1 MSISLKEKLAKLIF
15 EYDELRF
22 HICPK
27 IEDMYLL
34 SFGFLECEAYNLDIE
49 LDMTKRYVE
58 LFNQGMKL
66 AEIDEKLNIEFE
78 DSFVM
83 LEKYMEELDLVIRR
97 KDDIIDLSKEDL
109 DSLNSLYLD
118 LIYKL
123 HPLFNPIQSLYEK
136 DLFEEIRDAFEK
148 YDLTSMRS
156 LAILIPET
164 NTIFED
170 DEFFRKEFVQINQK
184 IHNIKNSYPY
194 NKKEILEDEKLFKDY
209 KIQLLDII
217 ANNRLLIEQYR
228 NLNI

>member
-1 MSISLKEKLAKLIF
+1 MSIGLKEKLAKLIF

-27 IEDMYLL
+27 IENSYLL
-34 SFGFLECEAYNLDIE
+34 TFGFLEYEAYNLDIE
-49 LDMTKRYVE
+49 LEMIKHDETS
-58 LFNQGMKL
+58 
-66 AEIDEKLNIEFE
+66 EIE
-78 DSFVM
+78 DSINM
-83 LEKYMEELDLVIRR
+83 LEKYKKELDLAILQ
-97 KDDIIDLSKEDL
+97 KEECFDLSDTDL

-136 DLFEEIRDAFEK
+136 DLFEEIRDAFER

-228 NLNI
+228 NLNIE

>member
-1 MSISLKEKLAKLIF
+1 MSTGLKEKLAKLIF

-27 IEDMYLL
+27 IENNYLL
-34 SFGFLECEAYNLDIE
+34 SFGFLEYEAYNLDIE
-49 LDMTKRYVE
+49 L
-58 LFNQGMKL
+58 
-66 AEIDEKLNIEFE
+66 EKIKKE
-78 DSFVM
+78 DSSEIEDSINM
-83 LEKYMEELDLVIRR
+83 LKKYKKELDLAIQ
-97 KDDIIDLSKEDL
+97 KEEYFNLPNENL
-109 DSLNSLYLD
+109 DSLNNLYLD
-118 LIYKL
+118 LICKL

-170 DEFFRKEFVQINQK
+170 EEFFRKEIVQINQK
-184 IHNIKNSYPY
+184 IYNIKNSYPY
-194 NKKEILEDEKLFKDY
+194 NKKEVLEDEKLFKDY

-217 ANNRLLIEQYR
+217 ANNRLLIDEY
-228 NLNI
+228 LNI

>member
-1 MSISLKEKLAKLIF
+1 MSIGLKEKLAKLIF

-27 IEDMYLL
+27 IENSYLL
-34 SFGFLECEAYNLDIE
+34 TFGFLEYEAYNLDIE
-49 LDMTKRYVE
+49 LEMIKKE
-58 LFNQGMKL
+58 ESS
-66 AEIDEKLNIEFE
+66 EIE
-78 DSFVM
+78 DSINI
-83 LEKYMEELDLVIRR
+83 LEKYKKELDLAILQ
-97 KDDIIDLSKEDL
+97 KEGCFDLSNTDL
-109 DSLNSLYLD
+109 DSLNDLYLD

-136 DLFEEIRDAFEK
+136 DLFEEIRDAFER

>member
-1 MSISLKEKLAKLIF
+1 MSIGLKEKLAKLIF

-27 IEDMYLL
+27 IENSYLL
-34 SFGFLECEAYNLDIE
+34 TFGFLEYEAYNLDIE
-49 LDMTKRYVE
+49 LEMIKHDETS
-58 LFNQGMKL
+58 
-66 AEIDEKLNIEFE
+66 EIE
-78 DSFVM
+78 DSINM
-83 LEKYMEELDLVIRR
+83 LEKYKKELDLAILQ
-97 KDDIIDLSKEDL
+97 KEECFDLSDTDL

-170 DEFFRKEFVQINQK
+170 EEFFRKEIVQINQK
-184 IHNIKNSYPY
+184 VHNIKNSYPY
-194 NKKEILEDEKLFKDY
+194 NKKEILEDEALFKDY

>member
-1 MSISLKEKLAKLIF
+1 MSIGLKEKLAKLIF

-27 IEDMYLL
+27 IENRYLL
-34 SFGFLECEAYNLDIE
+34 TFGFLEYEAYNLDIE
-49 LDMTKRYVE
+49 LEMIKHDETS
-58 LFNQGMKL
+58 
-66 AEIDEKLNIEFE
+66 EIE
-78 DSFVM
+78 DSINM
-83 LEKYMEELDLVIRR
+83 LEKYKKELDLAILQ
-97 KDDIIDLSKEDL
+97 KEECFDLSDTDL

-170 DEFFRKEFVQINQK
+170 EEFFRKEIVQINQK
-184 IHNIKNSYPY
+184 VHNIKNSYPY
-194 NKKEILEDEKLFKDY
+194 NKKEILEDEALFKDY